1 MGSGV
6 HVTAIQ
12 AEPGNLVGGVQVEG
26 MKSRRTGRTLP
37 VNGVIGVAVQKG
49 DGKTWE
55 TRPINSPTDVQS
67 IAIPIRVVVGEA
79 GQPENRCAVI
89 ALVVADGTRIVA
101 TGEDV
106 RAGAHS
112 AAVRN

>member
-26 MKSRRTGRTLP
+26 MKSRRTGRVLP

-49 DGKTWE
+49 DGKIGE

-67 IAIPIRVVVGEA
+67 IAIPIGVVVGEA
-79 GQPENRCAVI
+79 GQSENPGAVI
-89 ALVVADGTRIVA
+89 ALVVADGTRVIA
-101 TGEDV
+101 AGENI
-106 RAGAHS
+106 RTGAHS
-112 AAVRN
+112 AAVGN